1 MRALCRIGPNG
12 GPQPELHA
20 FGFKGGSPS
29 WFRGACRE
37 AFSPY
42 LSPDC
47 ADALLLPALAQAQEV
62 IKIGAP
68 LALTGSLADEGK
80 KQVIGY
86 NMWLKRVNAAGG
98 ISVGGKK
105 LKVTLVTYDYQSDG
119 KRAQQLAEKLITSD
133 KVQVVMAPFGSGH
146 AKIVAGVAERYGV
159 PVIAPAASS
168 ESVYDQGFKN
178 LFGTL
183 APNAGLVD
191 AMIAYFHKEQPAV
204 KKVAILGRDDVFPRA
219 MADELKT
226 KAPKGGLQVVYA
238 EYYPVNTLDHSAAL
252 SKIKSLAPD
261 WIYMTGYSQDLI
273 LARKQ
278 MRDLGLTAPIITMIT
293 GPAYREFIDALGPL
307 ANGITSV
314 TWWHHSTTYK
324 SDDVWGSTLAFYQEF
339 KAQEKSDPD
348 YVHASSAAALVAV
361 QKAIE
366 KAGSIEPA
374 RIRDALAA
382 LDIMTFYGPIKF
394 QKNGMNADRGLP
406 IIQVQ
411 SGTVKVLYPP
421 ALQQAG
427 LIPVK

>member
-1 MRALCRIGPNG
+1 VASSLLRSVVLAL
-12 GPQPELHA
+12 A
-20 FGFKGGSPS
+20 
-29 WFRGACRE
+29 AMV
-37 AFSPY
+37 
-42 LSPDC
+42 
-47 ADALLLPALAQAQEV
+47 LPALTHAQDV

-80 KQVIGY
+80 KQAIAY
-86 NMWLKRVNAAGG
+86 NMFVKRVNAAGG

-105 LKVTLVTYDYQSDG
+105 AKVVLVTYDYQSDG

-133 KVQVVMAPFGSGH
+133 RVHVVMAPFGSGH

-159 PVIAPAASS
+159 PVIASAASS

-191 AMIAYFHKEQPAV
+191 AMITYFMKERPAV

-226 KAPKGGLQVVYA
+226 KAAKAGLQVVYA
-238 EYYPVNTLDHSAAL
+238 EYYPVSTLDHSAAL
-252 SKIKSLAPD
+252 SKIKSLSPD
-261 WIYMTGYSQDLI
+261 WIYITGYSQDLI

-278 MRDLGLTAPIITMIT
+278 MRDLGLTAPIVTMIT

-314 TWWHHSTTYK
+314 TWWHHTTTYK
-324 SDDVWGSTLAFYQEF
+324 SDDIWGSTQAFYQEF

-366 KAGSIEPA
+366 QAGSLDPK
-374 RIRDALAA
+374 RIRDALAS

-394 QKNGMNADRGLP
+394 GKNGMNADRGLP

-411 SGTVKVLYPP
+411 EGTVKVLYPAP
-421 ALQQAG
+421 LQQAK
-427 LIPVK
+427 LAAVK